1 MTGAHEVQAYSR
13 MGLVMDLYVW
23 INVSLFLPHDVPVS
37 ALYIFT
43 VLYAFVLVYFMCS
56 AKVILGSR
64 VRPSILGKGLVA
76 RILLFMDRLRDF
88 EYSAGSGVKRVVCVL
103 LVFRIRLFLVAQVVI
118 LSRYGCRVVSAVLKF
133 EWEAV
138 IVISSAYPVML
149 MVGLVGVGISER

>member
-1 MTGAHEVQAYSR
+1 
-13 MGLVMDLYVW
+13 
-23 INVSLFLPHDVPVS
+23 
-37 ALYIFT
+37 
-43 VLYAFVLVYFMCS
+43 MCS
-56 AKVILGSR
+56 EKVILGSR

-103 LVFRIRLFLVAQVVI
+103 LVLRIRLFLVAQVVI

-133 EWEAV
+133 EWEAE

>member
-1 MTGAHEVQAYSR
+1 MTGAHVVLAYSK

-23 INVSLFLPHDVPVS
+23 ISVSLFLPHDVPAS

-43 VLYAFVLVYFMCS
+43 VLYAFALVYFICA
-56 AKVILGSR
+56 AKVILGSK
-64 VRPSILGKGLVA
+64 VRPSITGKGLVA

-88 EYSAGSGVKRVVCVL
+88 DCSAGSGVKRVVCVL
-103 LVFRIRLFLVAQVVI
+103 LVFRIRLFLVAQAVM
-118 LSRYGCRVVSAVLKF
+118 LSRYGWRVVSAVLKF
-133 EWEAV
+133 EWEAE